1 MVSYNIY
8 FPISVSVGRNISSYL
23 FIYLNYVMYPPTYPL
38 VIKKYKYSTYGPK
51 HI

>member
-1 MVSYNIY
+1 
-8 FPISVSVGRNISSYL
+8 
-23 FIYLNYVMYPPTYPL
+23 MYPPTYPL